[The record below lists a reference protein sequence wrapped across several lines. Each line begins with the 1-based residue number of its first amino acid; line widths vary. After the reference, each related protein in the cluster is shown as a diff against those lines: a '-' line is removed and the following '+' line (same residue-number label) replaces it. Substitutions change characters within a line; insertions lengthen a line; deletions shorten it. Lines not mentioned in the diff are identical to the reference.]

1 MRGRNL
7 NCRALQPSRAQKC
20 WQSVWGAA
28 AVGVVTTGFLRVRD
42 TVFINSVN
50 GLLLALLH
58 YLSPLALADSFAGR
72 PCSGGTVQ
80 CQLSELNAGNR
91 DSGGGGGLCER
102 TPAGII
108 TVFALSHPITPIESD
123 QSERWESI
131 SQLLTAQVLVL
142 FRFCFL
148 FLLYQSKS

>member
-20 WQSVWGAA
+20 WQSVWAAA
-28 AVGVVTTGFLRVRD
+28 AVGVDTTGFLRVRD

-91 DSGGGGGLCER
+91 DSGGGGGGLCEHRRGLSLYLHCLTRSHQRSVR
-102 TPAGII
+102 TLGE
-108 TVFALSHPITPIESD
+108 H
-123 QSERWESI
+123 QS
-131 SQLLTAQVLVL
+131 TAHSPGFGVV
-142 FRFCFL
+142 
-148 FLLYQSKS
+148 